1 MILEDYLSLF
11 PGNTREKPRLMA
23 VASAVLAQ
31 VMDLQDVIPEIL
43 QAYSLDNAAGATLD
57 QIAASLGLSRHDT
70 TVGAGASDATFR
82 KYIRDKLILWSWDGT
97 NKSAGEISDKI
108 SAHSFVRDNQNGSV
122 TVQNAGSIPAED
134 KKIFPIPGGV
144 RTT

>member
-1 MILEDYLSLF
+1 LTINGYLSLF

-31 VMDLQDVIPEIL
+31 MMDLQGVIPEIL
-43 QAYSLDNAAGATLD
+43 RAYSLDNAAGATLD
-57 QIAASLGLSRHDT
+57 QIASSLGLSRLDT
-70 TVGAGASDATFR
+70 TVGAGVSDATFR

-97 NKSAGEISDKI
+97 NKSAGEIAGKI
-108 SAHSFVRDNQNGSV
+108 SIHSFVRDNQNGSV